1 MVKAKLPELQIL
13 GHDVLQ
19 QHTDGLR
26 AVRRRVCDRRQIA
39 HQGRGEI
46 REPHPTQPRRPIL
59 LEDKDRT
66 EHLTA
71 SYLLDRVNTGSP
83 KRAALN
89 GPAWR
94 RSRHN
99 SQTPGVMPGTTA
111 VARTIMAETS
121 RATGLG
127 MPADRVKGGAFARS
141 RSFRTTLE
149 VR

>member
-1 MVKAKLPELQIL
+1 MVKAKLPELQIS
-13 GHDVLQ
+13 GPEARQ

-26 AVRRRVCDRRQIA
+26 AVRRRACATNDGAR
-39 HQGRGEI
+39 QGRGEI
-46 REPHPTQPRRPIL
+46 RESLPTQPRRPIL

-71 SYLLDRVNTGSP
+71 SHLLDRVNTGSP

-99 SQTPGVMPGTTA
+99 SQMPGTAAAT
-111 VARTIMAETS
+111 RTIMAETI

-127 MPADRVKGGAFARS
+127 TPADRVKGGAFARS